1 MRVDSRVFAPYNVML
16 TKPPTGGFSLSDGFN
31 IFAARAFFLVITNN
45 KTRIGLISLGC
56 PKNLVDSEEMLGALV
71 NSGQAELVDSNSPD
85 ADVLVVNTCAF
96 IESAKQESID
106 AILKAIRRKGR
117 GKVGK
122 VVVTGCLA
130 QRYGD
135 ELASELPEVDAFLG
149 IQSAPQISDVLF
161 GTASARRASSPAMAL
176 PMAGAVRNTET
187 VRNFVQPLTEKYP
200 LIPPS
205 RVRATAPWTAY
216 LKVSEGCDHACTFCS
231 IPSFRGRHRSKSIE
245 AIVAEA
251 KSLSDAGAVEINL
264 IAQDVTAY
272 GMDLYQ
278 ELALPRLLTEL
289 GKVDA
294 IRWVRLLYCYPT
306 MITERLIKT
315 MADTPNVAHYVDVP
329 LQHGDDGMLKRMKR
343 GGSQASYLR
352 MLDRLRT
359 AMPDI
364 AVRTTFLVGF
374 PGEDDMAFDSLNGFV
389 NAAQF
394 DRLGVFTYSPEEGTP
409 GHEMTP
415 RVPKRIANE
424 RRDAL
429 MRTQQPISLA
439 LNTALVGTECDVLAE
454 RYEADGTLI
463 ARSWRDAPEIDGT
476 VRVTGTYGGITPGN
490 FVRVRITDAEPY
502 DVTAVAVNGI

>member
-1 MRVDSRVFAPYNVML
+1 MTL
-16 TKPPTGGFSLSDGFN
+16 TKPPTGGFCLPVPKQKRVNFY
-31 IFAARAFFLVITNN
+31 VIMTG
-45 KTRIGLISLGC
+45 KTRIGLVSLGC

-71 NSGQAELVDSNSPD
+71 GSGQAELVNADSPD
-85 ADVLVVNTCAF
+85 ADVIVVNTCAF
-96 IESAKQESID
+96 IESAKQESIE
-106 AILKAIRRKGR
+106 AILQAIRKKEG
-117 GKVGK
+117 GKIQK

-135 ELASELPEVDAFLG
+135 ELAGELPEVDAFLG
-149 IQSAPQISDVLF
+149 IQSAPMISDVLF
-161 GTASARRASSPAMAL
+161 GTASARKATSPALAL
-176 PMAGAVRNTET
+176 PMAGMMPSRNH
-187 VRNFVQPLTEKYP
+187 VQPLTEKYP

-205 RVRATAPWTAY
+205 RIRATAPWTAY

-231 IPSFRGRHRSKSIE
+231 IPSFRGRHRSKPVESI
-245 AIVAEA
+245 VDEA
-251 KSLSDAGAVEINL
+251 KRLTDAGATEINL

-289 GKVDA
+289 GKVDNL
-294 IRWVRLLYCYPT
+294 RWVRLLYCYPT

-352 MLDRLRT
+352 MLERLRT

-374 PGEDDMAFDSLNGFV
+374 PGEENCAFENLVRFV
-389 NAAQF
+389 QEARF
-394 DRLGVFTYSPEEGTP
+394 DRLGVFPYSPEEGTP
-409 GHEMTP
+409 GFDMTP
-415 RVPKRIANE
+415 VVPKKIAKQ
-424 RRDAL
+424 RRDVL
-429 MRTQQPISLA
+429 MQAQQPISLA
-439 LNTALVGTECDVLAE
+439 QNERWIGTETDVLVEGRAE
-454 RYEADGTLI
+454 NGTLL

-476 VRVTGTYGGITPGN
+476 VRIVNAPDAAKPGDWL
-490 FVRVRITDAEPY
+490 RVRTVSAEYY
-502 DVTAVAVNGI
+502 DVTAVPA